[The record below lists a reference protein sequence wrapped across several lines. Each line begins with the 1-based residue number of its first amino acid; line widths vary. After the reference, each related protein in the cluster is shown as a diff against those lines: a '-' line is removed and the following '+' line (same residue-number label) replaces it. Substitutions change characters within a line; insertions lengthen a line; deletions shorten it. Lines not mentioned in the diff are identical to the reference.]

1 MLHIRFNLTGGKVHE
16 DQSTDRPDT
25 DVKTT
30 SGRVRFKNT
39 NTAETHQETANNAE
53 KTLTGK

>member
-1 MLHIRFNLTGGKVHE
+1 MLHIRFNITGGKVHD

-30 SGRVRFKNT
+30 SGRVRFANT
-39 NTAETHQETANNAE
+39 NTAQTHQETADNAE
-53 KTLTGK
+53 KTLTSK